1 MQVVNIG
8 LVGAGSIG
16 VRHIQAIDKVDE
28 ISLVAIADPS
38 PVAAEIGEV
47 RSIPVYAD
55 AESMF
60 QAGGIDAVIIATPTE
75 KHHKIVMVALTHRL
89 TVLVEKPIAA
99 TVEEARDITRFAN
112 EQGCHVLVGH
122 QRRYYPCTEK
132 ARDIIQSGQLGTL
145 IAVIGQWTVRKDD
158 PYYAPQWRREIEAGP
173 ILTNLIH
180 EIDLLRFIC
189 GDIATVSAEITHHDQ
204 KFAKEDAVAITM
216 KFANSAIGSFVLSD
230 RTPTPWTWEMALGEN
245 SKFPKSGQ
253 NAIRFM
259 GTKGALEFPNLVLW
273 SHSDSEGNWQDEIQS
288 EVIEM
293 PFVDAYEEQCQH
305 LCAVVQGTQMPIIDA
320 ENGTRSLDATLAAV
334 RAATEGTRV
343 ILDLSSYQDRKNILD
358 D

>member
-1 MQVVNIG
+1 MQVVKLG

-38 PVAAEIGEV
+38 PAAVGIGAA

-55 AESMF
+55 AKSLF
-60 QAGGIDAVIIATPTE
+60 QAGGIDGVIIAAPTAQ
-75 KHHKIVMVALTHRL
+75 HHKIVMMALTYRL
-89 TVLVEKPIAA
+89 TVLVEKPITA
-99 TVEEARDITRFAN
+99 TVEEARDVTRFAR

-122 QRRYYPCTEK
+122 QRRYYPCSEK

-145 IAVIGQWTVRKDD
+145 MAVIGQWTVRKDD
-158 PYYAPQWRREIEAGP
+158 LYYSPQWRREKEAGP

-189 GDIATVSAEITHHDQ
+189 GDIATVFAEITHHDQ
-204 KFAKEDAVAITM
+204 KFAKEDAAAITM

-230 RTPTPWTWEMALGEN
+230 RTPTPWSWEMALGEN
-245 SKFPKSGQ
+245 AKFPKSRQ

-273 SHSDSEGNWQDEIQS
+273 THPDSDGNWQDKIQPEEIAT
-288 EVIEM
+288 
-293 PFVDAYEEQCQH
+293 PFIDAYVAQCRH
-305 LCAVVQGTQMPIIDA
+305 LCAVVWGKQLPIIDA
-320 ENGTRSLDATLAAV
+320 ENGTRSLDATLATV

-343 ILDLSSYQDRKNILD
+343 TIDLSSS
-358 D
+358 